1 MKTIFALCVA
11 AFVCG
16 SAVAGELTSVVN
28 HSAPAPAVAA
38 DAPAAPVAAPCVNCP
53 SQEVLVVQ
61 GQPARQI
68 VIVEGAPRRCVNGR
82 CSSSSNTVCT
92 GPNCQKYAVKED
104 ATETVR
110 KRWIGGGY
118 VIRNNARTVVQ
129 PVR

>member
-1 MKTIFALCVA
+1 MKFVVTTCAML
-11 AFVCG
+11 VCG
-16 SAVAGELTSVVN
+16 FVSAAEAVSVLN
-28 HSAPAPAVAA
+28 HSEPAAA
-38 DAPAAPVAAPCVNCP
+38 TAAAAPVAAPCNNCS

-68 VIVEGAPRRCVNGR
+68 VIVAGAPRRCVNSR

-104 ATETVR
+104 VTETVR